1 MKSRSLKRIALLLL
15 VAAVAT
21 AAHAQFSVL
30 YDFGTKGGD
39 PNQPISSGTLAQ
51 GQDGNLYSTSPSG
64 GTNNQGTVFRIA
76 PNGTLTVLHS
86 FDCCFVPRGGLTL
99 GTDGNF
105 YGTTQGGG
113 TSDDGTVFK
122 VTPSGTVTVLYS
134 FTGSGDGYT
143 PYAPPVQGTDGNFY
157 GTTSRGGNDTACGNG
172 CGTVYKI
179 TPSGHLT
186 TIYRFDLTHGFQPH
200 NLMVQGTDGNFY
212 GTTALGGTSGGE
224 GAGVVFRITPTGKL
238 TVLHNFC
245 SQPGCT
251 DGQSPTSP
259 LVPGSDG
266 NFYGTAEGGGG
277 NGDGV
282 IFKITPSGKFTVL
295 HNLNRATDG
304 YNPFA
309 GNAGL
314 VQATDGN
321 FYGANSFGG
330 SHGFG
335 AFFKIT
341 STGMFSV
348 LHNFDGSTGLNPY
361 VTPFQHTNGL
371 IYGDTQLGG
380 TGDVSPCVAGTGNA
394 SCGVFYRW
402 NAGLKAFVSLL
413 FYAGKVGNSI
423 EFLGQGFTSTSTISF
438 NGTVV
443 KPTSVSPSGTYLTAA
458 VPNGATT
465 GLVTVTA
472 LSGTL
477 KSNKIFRV
485 IPQIRGFSPTSGSAG
500 TPVTITGI
508 SLKQTTKVTI
518 AGVKATFT
526 VNSDKQ
532 VTAIVP
538 TGAVM
543 GHILI
548 TTLGGTAVS
557 SGTFTVPNVLDGYCV
572 QPGLSCTA
580 DYDPKE
586 CPPGATAIDPGC
598 VQCGFPI
605 ERTAVDL
612 GRSCPSRPCSAR
624 KEGVRRTQ

>member
-1 MKSRSLKRIALLLL
+1 MKSRTLMLIALVLL
-15 VAAVAT
+15 VVLAT
-21 AAHAQFSVL
+21 AAHAQYSVL
-30 YDFGTKGGD
+30 YNFGTKGGD

-76 PNGTLTVLHS
+76 PNGTLTMLHS

-113 TSDDGTVFK
+113 TSDDGTIFK
-122 VTPSGTVTVLYS
+122 ATPSGIVTVLYS

-200 NLMVQGTDGNFY
+200 SLMVQGTDGNFY

-224 GAGVVFRITPTGKL
+224 GAGVVFRITPTGTL

-245 SQPGCT
+245 SQPGCA

-259 LVPGSDG
+259 LVQGGDG
-266 NFYGTAEGGGG
+266 NLYGTAEGGGG

-282 IFKITPSGKFTVL
+282 IYKITPIGKFTVL
-295 HNLNRATDG
+295 HNLNRTTDG

-335 AFFKIT
+335 TFFKIT
-341 STGMFSV
+341 STGIFSV

-423 EFLGQGFTSTSTISF
+423 EFLGQGFTSTSAVSF
-438 NGTVV
+438 NGTAAARTVV
-443 KPTSVSPSGTYLTAA
+443 SGTYLTAT

-465 GLVTVTA
+465 GFVTVTT
-472 LSGTL
+472 SGGTL

-485 IPQIRGFSPTSGSAG
+485 IPQITTFSPTSGLPGASVVITGESFTGATSVTFG
-500 TPVTITGI
+500 GVKGTIT
-508 SLKQTTKVTI
+508 SVSYTKIT
-518 AGVKATFT
+518 AT
-526 VNSDKQ
+526 
-532 VTAIVP
+532 VP
-538 TGAVM
+538 TGAKT
-543 GHILI
+543 GKI
-548 TTLGGTAVS
+548 TVTT
-557 SGTFTVPNVLDGYCV
+557 
-572 QPGLSCTA
+572 PG
-580 DYDPKE
+580 
-586 CPPGATAIDPGC
+586 
-598 VQCGFPI
+598 
-605 ERTAVDL
+605 
-612 GRSCPSRPCSAR
+612 
-624 KEGVRRTQ
+624 